1 MAELEKN
8 KLIIIHYS
16 EISLKKGNR
25 GFFER
30 SLKMNIQ
37 AALKDVP
44 GVDPR
49 FDFGRF
55 LIFLQENVPIDVVV
69 GRLKKV
75 IGIAHFCVA
84 QQGSPDLD
92 ELTEQVYKEFQNYE
106 FESFRIDTRR
116 ADKKFAYN
124 SVEIN
129 QHVGGRIL
137 HGMNKKVDLSNP
149 ELTCFI
155 EIFNKRVYYYFEKVP
170 SIRGLPVG
178 SSGKVV
184 SLLSAGIDSPVASY
198 KMMTRGCKVIFVHFH
213 SFPFTDKSSYYN
225 VINLAQQLTEYQYN
239 SRLYLT
245 PLAKIQQAIIPN
257 VHPKFRLILYRR
269 MMLRIAE
276 LISQKEN
283 AKALITGDSVG
294 QVASQTLE
302 NIAAISQAV
311 NIPIMRP
318 LVGMDKESIIND
330 ARKLGT
336 FNTSIEPFDDCCS
349 YLVPKNPETKAKL
362 IQVLEAEQ
370 KIGNVSDLVWEAINE
385 TEKKSLSFP

>member
-1 MAELEKN
+1 VADIEKN

-30 SLKMNIQ
+30 SLKMNILE
-37 AALKDVP
+37 ALDDIP

-55 LIFLQENVPIDVVV
+55 LLHMEKNVPIDIVVE
-69 GRLKKV
+69 RLKKV
-75 IGIAHFCVA
+75 IAIAHFCVA
-84 QQGSPDLD
+84 QQGSADLD
-92 ELTEQVYKEFQNYE
+92 ELSEQVYKEFQHYE

-116 ADKKFAYN
+116 ADKKFPHN

-129 QHVGGRIL
+129 QYVGGKVF

-149 ELTCFI
+149 DVTCFI

-198 KMMTRGCKVIFVHFH
+198 KIMTRGCKVIFVHFH
-213 SFPFTDKSSYYN
+213 SFPFTDKASYYN
-225 VINLAQQLTEYQYN
+225 AITLAQHLTEYQYK
-239 SRLYLT
+239 SKLYLT

-276 LISQKEN
+276 IIALKEK

-311 NIPIMRP
+311 NIPILRP
-318 LVGMDKESIIND
+318 LIAMDKESIID
-330 ARKLGT
+330 EARALGT

-349 YLVPKNPETKAKL
+349 YLVPKNPETRAKL
-362 IQVLEAEQ
+362 EQVLEAEQ
-370 KIGNVSDLVWEAINE
+370 NIGDIKELVWEAINE
-385 TEKKSLSFP
+385 TEKKTLSFP

>member
-129 QHVGGRIL
+129 QHVGGRIF